1 MLSSKKVEVRDNL
14 LLSGSFP
21 NSLSCFQK
29 ENETIHL
36 ENSLANYPFNAKT
49 LWNFCCSLHTQG
61 SFEVQNQAKVFQNDL
76 KVFKKKTKQPDAKT
90 VDLHI
95 FPVKNSALTN
105 SPCRSGRFL
114 FNPKKPFG
122 VFQGAAADFL
132 VPHSL
137 DKRHPPCSVLHIRR
151 LVFPASERLRC

>member
-36 ENSLANYPFNAKT
+36 ENFLENYPFNAKT
-49 LWNFCCSLHTQG
+49 LCNFCCSLHTQG
-61 SFEVQNQAKVFQNDL
+61 SFEVQNHAKVFQNDL

-90 VDLHI
+90 VDFHI

-105 SPCRSGRFL
+105 SPCRSNRYSIPKNL
-114 FNPKKPFG
+114 FAFSRVRRQTSSYPIPLISATRRA
-122 VFQGAAADFL
+122 V
-132 VPHSL
+132 
-137 DKRHPPCSVLHIRR
+137 CST
-151 LVFPASERLRC
+151 